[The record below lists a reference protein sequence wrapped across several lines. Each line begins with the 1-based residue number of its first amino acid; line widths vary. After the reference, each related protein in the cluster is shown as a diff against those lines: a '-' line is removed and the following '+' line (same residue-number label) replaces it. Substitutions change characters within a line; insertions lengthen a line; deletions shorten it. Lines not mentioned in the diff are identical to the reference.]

1 MFSNSIRDRPK
12 YCKISA
18 FLSKVANRFSG
29 ILDFN
34 KVLSFSLP
42 QSVASNNRTFNNY
55 PPHSIRCCEAASLER
70 WQSLLVVLLL
80 EQQVR

>member
-42 QSVASNNRTFNNY
+42 Q
-55 PPHSIRCCEAASLER
+55 
-70 WQSLLVVLLL
+70 
-80 EQQVR
+80 